1 MGEHDGHRERLRM
14 RYLEHGLDAL
24 QDHEVLELLL
34 FYAVPRKDTNPMARK
49 LLRQFG
55 SLSAVLDAPLQ
66 DLKAAAELSDI
77 AAILLQ
83 LIPDLARRYQLSRT
97 RSGTILNSTEDCG
110 RFVLPY
116 FFGATDEMVYLI
128 CLDAKK
134 KVLACRLLQRGCVDF
149 VGFSIRKVAEIAMSC
164 NAVSVVLAHNR
175 PGGMA
180 LPSTTDY
187 QTTEALRSALSA
199 LGIEVLDHLV
209 VCDSDYVS
217 MADNGYFR

>member
-134 KVLACRLLQRGCVDF
+134 KVLACRLLQRGCV
-149 VGFSIRKVAEIAMSC
+149 KVAEIAMSC
-164 NAVSVVLAHNR
+164 NAVSVVLAHNH

-180 LPSTTDY
+180 LPSAPDY